1 MKKLLIATILATGLT
16 AFLPSA
22 SAHDSERVFVGYDRC
37 GRPVYQEVCRQNYRS
52 YDYQPSY
59 QQSYEPR
66 QSYYYS
72 QPRETRYRDYE
83 DDRCYAKKKKYC
95 EPRFRSPLSFVFGF

>member
-22 SAHDSERVFVGYDRC
+22 SADCGERVFVGYDRC
-37 GRPVYQEVCRQNYRS
+37 GRPVYQQVYRQNYRS
-52 YDYQPSY
+52 YDYQPAY

-66 QSYYYS
+66 QSYYS
-72 QPRETRYRDYE
+72 EPRETRYRDYE
-83 DDRCYAKKKKYC
+83 DVISA
-95 EPRFRSPLSFVFGF
+95 EPFDAGVAMAGLEADPLWWTLG